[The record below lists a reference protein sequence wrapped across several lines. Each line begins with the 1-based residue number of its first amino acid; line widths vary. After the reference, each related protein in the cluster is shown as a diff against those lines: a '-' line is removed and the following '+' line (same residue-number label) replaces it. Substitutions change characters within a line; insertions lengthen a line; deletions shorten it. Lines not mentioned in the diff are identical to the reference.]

1 MFFSAAYNSGV
12 PAVLEYEHVDKTY
25 RSFFRRRSV
34 RALDDFSLSIEAGE
48 IFGFLGP
55 NGAGKSTAIHLAMGF
70 MRPSAGS
77 GVLLGKKF
85 GYSPARKHVGF
96 LAENVALYNRP
107 VKDLVRFYG
116 ALNGM
121 RDPELAKRVSE
132 VLELLELRDVETRK
146 ASKLSRGMLQRVGL
160 AQALVNDPELLILDE
175 PTSALDPLGRVAV
188 RELLVRARSAGKSVF
203 LSSHLLSEIELICD
217 RVGIVSKGK
226 LMRVG
231 KTSELLES
239 AEESEIVVSGVTPTE
254 FPGATLENG
263 NVVIKVK
270 RAEQR
275 RVIEHIW
282 RAGGEVLRVN
292 PVRRSLEELF
302 LELTGPAS
310 TTQSASEGRFA

>member
-1 MFFSAAYNSGV
+1 V
-12 PAVLEYEHVDKTY
+12 RAVLEYERIGKIY
-25 RSFFRRRSV
+25 RSFIGMRTV
-34 RALDDFSLSIEAGE
+34 KALDDFSLSIEAGE

-70 MRPSAGS
+70 MHPSAGL
-77 GVLLGKKF
+77 GTLLGKRF
-85 GYSPARKHVGF
+85 GYAPVRNRVGF

-107 VKDLVRFYG
+107 VKELVRYYG

-121 RDPELAKRVSE
+121 LDPELAKRASE

-188 RELLVRARSAGKSVF
+188 RELLVRARNTGKSVF

-231 KTSELLES
+231 KTTELLES
-239 AEESEIVVSGVTPTE
+239 AEESEIVATGVMPAE
-254 FPGATLENG
+254 FPGAKKEDG

-275 RVIEHIW
+275 RVIEQIW
-282 RAGGEVLRVN
+282 TAGGEVLRVN

-302 LELTGPAS
+302 LELTSPPSAHEIAI
-310 TTQSASEGRFA
+310 TSASQGKSV

>member
-1 MFFSAAYNSGV
+1 V
-12 PAVLEYEHVDKTY
+12 PAVLEYERVAKTY
-25 RSFFRRRSV
+25 RSIFGRRSV
-34 RALDDFSLSIEAGE
+34 QALNDFSLSIGAGE

-77 GVLLGKKF
+77 GFLLGKKF
-85 GYSPARKHVGF
+85 GFAPARKSVGF
-96 LAENVALYNRP
+96 LAENVALYDRP
-107 VKDLVRFYG
+107 VRDLVRFYG

-121 RDPELAKRVSE
+121 RDPELTKRTSE
-132 VLELLELRDVETRK
+132 MLELLELRDVEMRK
-146 ASKLSRGMLQRVGL
+146 AAKLSRGMLQRVGL

-188 RELLVRARSAGKSVF
+188 RELLIRARNSGKTVF

-217 RVGIVSKGK
+217 RVGIVNKGK

-239 AEESEIVVSGVTPTE
+239 AEESEIVASVLRPME
-254 FPGATLENG
+254 FPGAKSRNG
-263 NVVIKVK
+263 NLVIKVK

-275 RVIEHIW
+275 RVIEQIW
-282 RAGGEVLRVN
+282 TAGGEVLRVN

-302 LELTGPAS
+302 LELTTPAS
-310 TTQSASEGRFA
+310 AHEIAITSASNGKPV